1 MDNAGV
7 CNNPPSEIIPY
18 PNVVL
23 PKAPTSDSLSLVVS
37 TVNND
42 SRNIEVSW
50 TSVSANPGVSKY
62 ELYMPDNNQP
72 IASSRRTSFDIP
84 NLTVDDISFRVRAVN
99 QCGKS
104 EFTDWVDYTV
114 PTKADYPE
122 VIIGYN
128 PED

>member
-62 ELYMPDNNQP
+62 ELYMPDNN
-72 IASSRRTSFDIP
+72 
-84 NLTVDDISFRVRAVN
+84 
-99 QCGKS
+99 
-104 EFTDWVDYTV
+104 
-114 PTKADYPE
+114 
-122 VIIGYN
+122 
-128 PED
+128 